1 MKLTYNRGRKYVKM
15 VKVLYGIIMPG
26 FRARPH
32 HIPDAFLGRSLN
44 LSEPQSKNGNINIS
58 YPIELL

>member
-1 MKLTYNRGRKYVKM
+1 M

-44 LSEPQSKNGNINIS
+44 LSKPQSKNGNINIS